1 MVKILLL
8 PCNTFE
14 NAGMLL
20 SFPISVKYGFYF
32 VKRMDFNRNI
42 YK

>member
-1 MVKILLL
+1 MARIFLFAF
-8 PCNTFE
+8 NTLE
-14 NAGMLL
+14 NAGKLIY
-20 SFPISVKYGFYF
+20 FIISVKYGFYF